1 MNLQQLEYIIAVD
14 KHRHFVKAAEDCFVT
29 QATLSM
35 MIKKL
40 EEEIGVRIFDR
51 TKKPVIPTEIG
62 ERIIAQAKIVVRESV
77 RIAEMVA
84 EERGEFSG
92 ELRIGIIPTLAPYL
106 LPLFLRSFLRKYP
119 RVKLQIS
126 ELTTS
131 EIVRKLEQY
140 DLDAGILATP
150 LNNSGLNE
158 EPLFYEEFVVYVSDN
173 EPVMQKKYVLADEI
187 DIDRLWLLEEGH
199 CLRSQVVNLCEL
211 RNRKQ
216 ENTQLEFSAGS
227 IETLKKLV
235 QTNQGITVLPQLALK
250 DLSRKERE
258 NVRFFHKPVPVRE
271 IGLVTYRYFI
281 REKLVNALR
290 DELLASVPAYRK
302 VQNDRQVLDI

>member
-62 ERIIAQAKIVVRESV
+62 ERIIAQAKIVVRGSV

-290 DELLASVPAYRK
+290 DELLSGVPAYMK